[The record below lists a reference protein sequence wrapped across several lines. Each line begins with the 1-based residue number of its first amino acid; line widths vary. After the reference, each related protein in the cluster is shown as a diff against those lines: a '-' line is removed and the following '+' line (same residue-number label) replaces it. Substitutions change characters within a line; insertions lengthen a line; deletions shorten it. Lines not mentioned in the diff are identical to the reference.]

1 MYTCRILQT
10 KGSADKR
17 RRTAARQLERQC
29 LAKQLNHVF
38 YTLHTSGT
46 TPDTASSSSTAE
58 GGTSVARRASTPT
71 REMNALAI
79 NTGTASPTTSPIANN
94 SIFFSAN
101 TPRSRFLNER
111 LNTNIATTN
120 ISSSPTDLRTSLPT
134 ELAGW
139 VSISDQL
146 DGFDRNA
153 CAGLTT
159 QAEWLELEVQSARA
173 GFESAQAHISSL
185 RRNHLA
191 EEIISLLEATKVS
204 EFKSRYENVVK
215 SKDVHL
221 ACWEEYTNTQEHIL
235 RRQINT
241 EQAFFSAKNTNN
253 KLTQYVAMELLKVRT
268 VEETAGEGP
277 GEPVT
282 LNLIRSE
289 GTLLRCV
296 IFFVVIVYGCV

>member
-1 MYTCRILQT
+1 
-10 KGSADKR
+10 
-17 RRTAARQLERQC
+17 
-29 LAKQLNHVF
+29 
-38 YTLHTSGT
+38 
-46 TPDTASSSSTAE
+46 
-58 GGTSVARRASTPT
+58 
-71 REMNALAI
+71 MNALAI
-79 NTGTASPTTSPIANN
+79 NTSTNVSPTTTPIANN

-101 TPRSRFLNER
+101 TPRSQFLNER

-120 ISSSPTDLRTSLPT
+120 INSSPADLRTHLPT

-191 EEIISLLEATKVS
+191 EEIILLLEATKVS

-241 EQAFFSAKNTNN
+241 EQAFFSAQNTNN

-277 GEPVT
+277 GEPLT

-289 GTLLRCV
+289 GKLSHFHCCKCV
-296 IFFVVIVYGCV
+296 RVGVK